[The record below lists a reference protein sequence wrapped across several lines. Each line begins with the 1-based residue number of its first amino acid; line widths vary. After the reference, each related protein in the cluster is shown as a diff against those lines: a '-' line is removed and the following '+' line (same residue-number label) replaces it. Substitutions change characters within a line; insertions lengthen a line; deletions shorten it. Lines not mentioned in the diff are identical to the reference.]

1 MKKSGVKMGAAVRR
15 RFNQDKFARL
25 RIKRGNSG
33 RTIGRSRIKKI
44 GRSKEEKVK
53 LEPEQKKSVDAQ
65 AEPRREKAAEEE
77 RDEEIERKA
86 AQ

>member
-1 MKKSGVKMGAAVRR
+1 MKTGAAVRR

-33 RTIGRSRIKKI
+33 RTIKGKKI
-44 GRSKEEKVK
+44 GRSKEEKVE

-65 AEPRREKAAEEE
+65 AEPRREKAAYEMK
-77 RDEEIERKA
+77 R
-86 AQ
+86 